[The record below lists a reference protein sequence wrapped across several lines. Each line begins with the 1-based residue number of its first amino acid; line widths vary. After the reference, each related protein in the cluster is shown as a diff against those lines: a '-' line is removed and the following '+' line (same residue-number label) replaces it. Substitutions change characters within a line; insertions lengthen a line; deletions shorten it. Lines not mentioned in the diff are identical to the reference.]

1 MRPKQS
7 GGPAYGG
14 CLGVRPF
21 GYRRLAVAMQELWCG
36 IKAVGPYHRSCL
48 VIDPNLPEVRGIAQ
62 GFPER
67 PVEQEGAIDIALDA
81 IVECNP

>member
-1 MRPKQS
+1 
-7 GGPAYGG
+7 
-14 CLGVRPF
+14 
-21 GYRRLAVAMQELWCG
+21 MQERWRG

-62 GFPER
+62 GLSER
-67 PVEQEGAIDIALDA
+67 PVEQEGAVDIALDA